1 MLFFV
6 FVSWGLHGFIR
17 ENKSAPPGSEERR
30 ACAAQ
35 RASRAARALR
45 ARFGGWGAA
54 GMGEGVLEMPASP
67 EPLSDPSGA
76 FFDLFCSL
84 WGVVVGTSTRQKS
97 SLEIPEGPFSVPG
110 TF

>member
-1 MLFFV
+1 MDCGLVLV
-6 FVSWGLHGFIR
+6 FVSWGLQRFIR
-17 ENKSAPPGSEERR
+17 ENKSEERR

-45 ARFGGWGAA
+45 ARFEGWGAA